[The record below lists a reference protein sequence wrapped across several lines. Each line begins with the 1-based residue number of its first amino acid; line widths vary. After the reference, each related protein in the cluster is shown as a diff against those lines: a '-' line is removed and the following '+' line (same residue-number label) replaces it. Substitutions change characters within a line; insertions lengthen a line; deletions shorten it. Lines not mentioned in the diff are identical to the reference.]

1 MKIAGLDIGT
11 TGCKITVFDEN
22 GAKTDSE
29 YRAYPASRLKS
40 THELDAF
47 ALRNSILEVVK
58 AAAERFP
65 DIKGIGVT
73 SFGES
78 FIAAGSDGNP
88 LRPLMLYTD
97 PRGAE
102 ECAELVNKL
111 GREKIA
117 SITGLNPHSMY
128 SLPKLMWIARNEP
141 EVFAKIKHVFLVE
154 DYAVFLLTG
163 KRAIDYSLATRTMAF
178 DLKTLDWNGEIF
190 EAAGIDP
197 SLFSKPVSTGTAV
210 GKISAEAAAKTG
222 LSRDVLVVAVA
233 HDQVAAAAGAGVTE
247 PGIAAEGAGTVECI
261 TPVYK
266 EIPSG
271 TSFQNNNYNVVPY
284 FGSYV
289 AYAFS
294 YTGGALLEWCVDNVC
309 RAEKEEARAAGVSV
323 HEYLQRGYKGPTGIL
338 VLPHFAGAATPYMD
352 SGSRGVIAGLDM
364 STSARDVYFACME
377 AVAYEMRLN
386 IEKISESGIKINRLV
401 ATGGGAKSALWTKIK
416 SDVTG
421 LPIDVLETTEA
432 GTVGSAML
440 TGVATGV
447 FKSLEEARSKMVVK
461 TAERLPD
468 PRMHERYGEIYERYK
483 KLYGAVRPLV

>member
-22 GAKTDSE
+22 GAKTGSE

-47 ALRNSILEVVK
+47 ALRDSILEVVT
-58 AAAERFP
+58 AAAVRFP

-178 DLKTLDWNGEIF
+178 DLKTLKWSGEIF
-190 EAAGIDP
+190 G
-197 SLFSKPVSTGTAV
+197 
-210 GKISAEAAAKTG
+210 
-222 LSRDVLVVAVA
+222 
-233 HDQVAAAAGAGVTE
+233 
-247 PGIAAEGAGTVECI
+247 
-261 TPVYK
+261 
-266 EIPSG
+266 
-271 TSFQNNNYNVVPY
+271 
-284 FGSYV
+284 
-289 AYAFS
+289 
-294 YTGGALLEWCVDNVC
+294 
-309 RAEKEEARAAGVSV
+309 
-323 HEYLQRGYKGPTGIL
+323 
-338 VLPHFAGAATPYMD
+338 
-352 SGSRGVIAGLDM
+352 
-364 STSARDVYFACME
+364 
-377 AVAYEMRLN
+377 
-386 IEKISESGIKINRLV
+386 
-401 ATGGGAKSALWTKIK
+401 
-416 SDVTG
+416 
-421 LPIDVLETTEA
+421 
-432 GTVGSAML
+432 
-440 TGVATGV
+440 
-447 FKSLEEARSKMVVK
+447 
-461 TAERLPD
+461 
-468 PRMHERYGEIYERYK
+468 
-483 KLYGAVRPLV
+483 